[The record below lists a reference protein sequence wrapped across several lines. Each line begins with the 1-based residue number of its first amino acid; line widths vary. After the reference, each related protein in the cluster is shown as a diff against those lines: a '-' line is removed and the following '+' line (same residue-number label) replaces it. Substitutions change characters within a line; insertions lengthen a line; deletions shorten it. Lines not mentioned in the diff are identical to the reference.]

1 MCPVQQDPE
10 KRGAET
16 HERCGT
22 LGPREGD
29 GRGLLG
35 AHFGHRGRRQGALP
49 TFRKDPLG
57 QSPPRLPPP
66 PQHPV
71 CPVCPGPGPVPIDEG
86 ADPGLASRAAANPS
100 GPRQAVSQPPR
111 RGHLCRRML
120 GKSMLGNSR
129 RSPHRYN
136 QVWWKLKAIRN
147 RAGFIS
153 ISNNTHR
160 NGECADGK

>member
-1 MCPVQQDPE
+1 MNDVEPW
-10 KRGAET
+10 G
-16 HERCGT
+16 H
-22 LGPREGD
+22 
-29 GRGLLG
+29 GRGMGGGSLVLTSGTG
-35 AHFGHRGRRQGALP
+35 AAGREHCPPSEKTPWARVLP
-49 TFRKDPLG
+49 A
-57 QSPPRLPPP
+57 LPPP

-100 GPRQAVSQPPR
+100 GPRKAVSQPPR
-111 RGHLCRRML
+111 RGHLRRRML